1 MGKRKPSTR
10 VMGVYNHPHWG
21 WRATYLVDGI
31 QKQEYFKTKGAAS
44 ARLKELEQVFK
55 DEWAVAAMSQN
66 KPPAF
71 IQEAE
76 EGREYLSRGGW
87 LRAIWHQFASLTS
100 IGDEKLRV
108 EALDAM
114 YRTYKAV
121 KDDLRI
127 AEMSNTE
134 PNRPSDVSDED
145 LLAEIIQL
153 KKKAGSAND

>member
-1 MGKRKPSTR
+1 
-10 VMGVYNHPHWG
+10 MGVYKHPEWG

-44 ARLKELEQVFK
+44 ARLEELERVFK
-55 DEWAVAAMSQN
+55 DERATTAMSQN

-76 EGREYLSRGGW
+76 NGREYLSRDGW

-127 AEMSNTE
+127 AEMANSGPGE
-134 PNRPSDVSDED
+134 PTDVSDEE

-153 KKKAGSAND
+153 KNKVSASNG